1 MLSQSVAYVLLCV
14 ECLMKHTFLLIL
26 SVMYKSPQNST
37 ASNRNHLFAK
47 ILWIGDLSWAH
58 LYSLWFWPVSLMCS
72 WPFGRS
78 AGEQLIPDGLTH
90 MSSWDFWMGPLGSPP
105 LVSPNG

>member
-14 ECLMKHTFLLIL
+14 ECLMKHTFLLIS
-26 SVMYKSPQNST
+26 SVMDKSPQNSI

-47 ILWIGDLSWAH
+47 ISWIGDLSWAH